1 MKVNFESAKVNFE
14 GMKVDI
20 NLEPHLLDDPL
31 KNLNNPFPPL
41 QAPVHDVAVLTSS
54 QILG

>member
-31 KNLNNPFPPL
+31 KNLI
-41 QAPVHDVAVLTSS
+41 VISS
-54 QILG
+54 TTF